1 MKKEV
6 QESDEEEEED
16 DNLNEEDSDYLEIW
30 MIQ

>member
-6 QESDEEEEED
+6 QESDEEEED